1 MRQGNISQQARDTFK
16 SLSRPLT
23 FTDGLLPTELFPL
36 RFEVEKSNTSRLQ
49 SLTST
54 SHFFAARDS
63 GSASEDKRKK
73 LLENMVAQ
81 GRLELKKDAQVM
93 LIKNMDENLV
103 NGSVGRVL
111 GFYTFAVASASVV
124 ETPPPSSAGSSS
136 SAKPKSSSQTST
148 KAPTVVKNVQ
158 VLEDGHTPVG
168 LSSSSSEKEN
178 ISPPTSAKGK
188 SKMKDEE
195 LYPLVEFRTPQGKE
209 IVLILRE
216 EFRVEDNEGKLLA
229 RRVQVPLVLAWAM
242 SIHKS
247 QGQTIQR
254 VKIDLGK
261 VFEKG
266 QSYVALSRAASLDGL
281 QLLRFDPTKVRVLI
295 LSCYLVSHPV
305 FCIVGCCASE
315 GHQVE

>member
-1 MRQGNISQQARDTFK
+1 MRKGNISQQARDTFK
-16 SLSRPLT
+16 SLSRPLA

-36 RFEVEKSNTSRLQ
+36 RNEVDRSNTSRLQ
-49 SLTST
+49 SLTGT
-54 SHFFAARDS
+54 SHFFVARDS
-63 GSASEDKRKK
+63 GSAPEEKRKK

-111 GFYTFAVASASVV
+111 GFYTFAVAMASVV
-124 ETPPPSSAGSSS
+124 EEPPPSSAASSS
-136 SAKPKSSSQTST
+136 SSSKPKSASQNST
-148 KAPTVVKNVQ
+148 KTPTAIRNVQ
-158 VLEDGHTPVG
+158 VSEDGFTPIG
-168 LSSSSSEKEN
+168 LSSSCEKEN
-178 ISPPTSAKGK
+178 ISPAPSSLSKGK
-188 SKMKDEE
+188 SKLKDEE
-195 LYPLVEFRTPQGKE
+195 LYPLVEFLTPSGKE
-209 IVLILRE
+209 IVLILRD

-229 RRVQVPLVLAWAM
+229 RRMQVPLVLAWAM

-266 QSYVALSRAASLDGL
+266 QSYVALSRAASLEGL
-281 QLLRFDPTKVRVLI
+281 QLLRFDPTKVRFLL
-295 LSCYLVSHPV
+295 LSSTRTSREVVSDRARV
-305 FCIVGCCASE
+305 FE
-315 GHQVE
+315 L

>member
-1 MRQGNISQQARDTFK
+1 MRKGNISQQARDTFK

-49 SLTST
+49 SLTSA
-54 SHFFAARDS
+54 SHFFTARDS

-124 ETPPPSSAGSSS
+124 ETPPPSSAVSSS

-148 KAPTVVKNVQ
+148 KAPTVVRNVQ

-178 ISPPTSAKGK
+178 ISPPTSAKVK
-188 SKMKDEE
+188 SKIKD
-195 LYPLVEFRTPQGKE
+195 
-209 IVLILRE
+209 
-216 EFRVEDNEGKLLA
+216 
-229 RRVQVPLVLAWAM
+229 
-242 SIHKS
+242 
-247 QGQTIQR
+247 
-254 VKIDLGK
+254 
-261 VFEKG
+261 
-266 QSYVALSRAASLDGL
+266 
-281 QLLRFDPTKVRVLI
+281 
-295 LSCYLVSHPV
+295 
-305 FCIVGCCASE
+305 
-315 GHQVE
+315 